1 VSRPSEEDRRL
12 LGGRDVAEA
21 GLTDW
26 VLLTGVLHARFRT
39 PDYATGLSLVA
50 QIGAAAVAADH
61 HPDLALRYAELD
73 VHLVSHDVGGVTARD
88 LRLAREIS
96 VAAARA
102 GARPTSVGLAVV
114 ELALDTSEVDAVRPF
129 WAAVLGYT
137 DDDGAPYGGPDEVRD
152 PHGTGPSLWFQE
164 AGPDPV
170 PPAQRFHL
178 DVWVDPEAVQ
188 PRMRAALAAGGTLH
202 SDAEA
207 PAYWVL
213 ADPQGN
219 KACLCTWQAR

>member
-1 VSRPSEEDRRL
+1 MSRPSEEDRRL

-96 VAAARA
+96 VAAARS
-102 GARPTSVGLAVV
+102 GARPSAADLAVI
-114 ELALDTSEVDAVRPF
+114 EIALDTSDVELVRPF

-137 DDDGAPYGGPDEVRD
+137 DDDGRPHGGAEEVRD
-152 PHGTGPSLWFQE
+152 PHDAGPSLWFQD
-164 AGPDPV
+164 AGPDPE

-178 DVWVDPEAVQ
+178 DVWVAPEAVQ
-188 PRMRAALAAGGTLH
+188 PRIRAALAAGGTLH